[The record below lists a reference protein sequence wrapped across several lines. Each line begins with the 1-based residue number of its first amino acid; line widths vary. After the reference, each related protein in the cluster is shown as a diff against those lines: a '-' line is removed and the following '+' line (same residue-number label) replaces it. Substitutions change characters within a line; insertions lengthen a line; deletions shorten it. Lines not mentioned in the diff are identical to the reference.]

1 MSEFIYSFIS
11 YLNNI
16 INVYYFYSLFLYF
29 IFLILFFTF
38 SLPGGLILL
47 IASGFFFGF
56 IQGFFINIIS
66 ISLGSLFF
74 IIFSKNLLS
83 KMFNKYYLKFSDKLS
98 GYIKN
103 TSIEYLI
110 LVRLFI
116 GPPLAFQNIC
126 ISLLNVSKMKI
137 FLTTIIGFIPQML
150 LFSYI
155 GSYVSNII
163 ELQSIVFSEIFS
175 KEILFSIG
183 LLIFLILLR
192 IYFKK

>member
-16 INVYYFYSLFLYF
+16 ISVYYFYSLFLYF

-38 SLPGGLILL
+38 SLPGGLIVV

-175 KEILFSIG
+175 KEILFTICC
-183 LLIFLILLR
+183 LIFLILLR